1 METKLFLYDIG
12 VYGGWEGC
20 IDTKLRMVGGLQLV
34 NVQEIDRTV
43 VRDSDSRLLHL
54 QASK

>member
-12 VYGGWEGC
+12 VYGGWGES
-20 IDTKLRMVGGLQLV
+20 IDTKLRRVGGLQLV
-34 NVQEIDRTV
+34 NVQGIDRTV
-43 VRDSDSRLLHL
+43 VGNSDSCLLHL